1 MTTAAYRHMEENLSW
16 YKALSAKEKAW
27 VGTAVQAGFAAF
39 VSWYVNAERGED
51 ATADIFT
58 TAPRALT
65 RAMSLRQTLDLLRTV
80 VDVVE
85 DHIPELA
92 MPGEEGALREEVL
105 RYSRDIA
112 FAAAQVYAGAAEARG
127 AWDARLESL
136 IVDAVLR
143 DEGSDLVTSRA
154 AALGWDQVENVAV
167 MMGSVP
173 FDRDGHDIERL
184 RVLAARLEVE
194 LLVSTQGNRL
204 VLFIGAIREIDLVTM
219 ALVEAFGPGPVVV
232 GPIVAGLHLAGV
244 SAGSAAAG
252 LRAAPAWAE
261 VPRPV
266 SSAELLPERVL
277 IGDDKARD
285 ELVCRV
291 YEPLAHSGGGALLE
305 TCTAYLACGR
315 ALEAAARSLF
325 VHPNTVRYRLGRV
338 AQITG
343 YDLTHPREAQ
353 VVQMALAVGRLA
365 ESGDLTTTPL

>member
-1 MTTAAYRHMEENLSW
+1 MEENLPW

-39 VSWYVNAERGED
+39 VSWYVNTERGEE

-58 TAPRALT
+58 TAPRALI

-85 DHIPELA
+85 EHIPELA

-154 AALGWDQVENVAV
+154 AALGWDQVEDVAV

-184 RVLAARLEVE
+184 RALAARLEIE

-204 VLFIGAIREIDLVTM
+204 VLFLGAVGEIDPVAQ

-232 GPIVAGLHLAGV
+232 GPIVAGLSLAGM
-244 SAGSAAAG
+244 SASAAAAG
-252 LRAAPAWAE
+252 LQAAPAWAG

-277 IGDDKARD
+277 VGDGQARD
-285 ELVCRV
+285 ELVRRV
-291 YEPLAHSGGGALLE
+291 YAPLVHSGGGALLE

-315 ALEAAARSLF
+315 SLEAAARLLF
-325 VHPNTVRYRLGRV
+325 VHPNTVRYRLGRI
-338 AQITG
+338 AQTIG
-343 YDLTHPREAQ
+343 YDLAQPREAY
-353 VVQMALAVGRLA
+353 VVQVALAVGRLA
-365 ESGDLTTTPL
+365 ERSDSISAEL